1 MKRGLNRPFGATA
14 VAGLLALVPAPGARS
29 EPPPTTA
36 SPSASEAQ
44 PAAPKE
50 EQVAERPWWKRVK
63 ISGLAFGDAYGVV
76 EDHDPEVQGQYGFW
90 IRRLY
95 LTFDIAVAE
104 NWSARLRFEADSPGD
119 FVESNAK
126 LEPFVK
132 DAYLAWKGKNVEV
145 LMGISP
151 SPTFDFIER
160 FWGYRAAEKTPLDL
174 YRMASSR
181 DFGVAVKGE
190 FAGGRGFY
198 HAMVGNGAGEGA
210 ETNQGKKAMLA
221 CGFEP
226 SDALV
231 FELYADIESRPD
243 STDRTTWQGFLGFRG
258 RTSRF
263 GLQYAYQN
271 RQADGGP
278 DQPLAVGSIFGVLD
292 LSSRASLFL
301 RYDRSFEGNPEG
313 EEIPYLEIANDTRF
327 DFALA
332 GFDWEL
338 ARKIDLVPNVEYV
351 NYRET
356 DGQPVPGNDLIV
368 RLTLYFQF

>member
-1 MKRGLNRPFGATA
+1 MRLGLNRLLSATA
-14 VAGLLALVPAPGARS
+14 VAAALAVAPSLGAQN
-29 EPPPTTA
+29 E
-36 SPSASEAQ
+36 

-50 EQVAERPWWKRVK
+50 EQPAERPWWERVK
-63 ISGLAFGDAYGVV
+63 IAGLVFGDAYGVV
-76 EDHDPEVQGQYGFW
+76 EDHDPQVQGQYGFW

-104 NWSARLRFEADSPGD
+104 NWSARLRFEANSPGD

-132 DAYLAWKGKNVEV
+132 DAYLAWKGKDVEV

-151 SPTFDFIER
+151 SPSFDFIEK

-181 DFGVAVKGE
+181 DFGVAVKGR

-226 SDALV
+226 SKAFV
-231 FELYADIESRPD
+231 FELYADVESRPD
-243 STDRTTWQGFLGFRG
+243 STDRRTWQGFLGYRSS
-258 RTSRF
+258 RSRF
-263 GLQYAYQN
+263 GLHYAYQD
-271 RQADGGP
+271 RWTDGGP
-278 DQPLAVGSIFGVLD
+278 HQPLAVGSIFGVLD

-301 RYDRSFEGNPEG
+301 RYDRSFDGNPEG
-313 EEIPYLEIANDTRF
+313 EQIPYLELANDTRF
-327 DFALA
+327 DFLLA
-332 GFDWEL
+332 GFDWAL
-338 ARKIDLVPNVEYV
+338 ARKIDLIPNVEYV

-356 DGQPVPGNDLIV
+356 GGQPVPGNDLIV
-368 RLTLYFQF
+368 KLTLYFQF